1 MPKNVFFLCFFQKI
15 FKKICVCQKKVVPLH
30 SLLKK
35 QDFFCQLKFVIES
48 VAQQVEHIPFKDGV
62 LGSNP
67 SWFTRREFRLS
78 FLFVLFEGLKLFETS
93 SLFDVVNYSKP
104 SNFQTFYITILTI
117 LPGTTMIFL
126 GVFPARYLDVSSW
139 ARTSFSTSS
148 FGVSFGHSKVK
159 RTLPLN

>member
-62 LGSNP
+62 LGSSP

-78 FLFVLFEGLKLFETS
+78 FFYFYVLIFFFFNQFACKVTTFFWNMQETAQKSIPKVLFFLWHEVCSTLFAYIN
-93 SLFDVVNYSKP
+93 LRNYE
-104 SNFQTFYITILTI
+104 
-117 LPGTTMIFL
+117 
-126 GVFPARYLDVSSW
+126 
-139 ARTSFSTSS
+139 
-148 FGVSFGHSKVK
+148 KVI
-159 RTLPLN
+159 

>member
-48 VAQQVEHIPFKDGV
+48 VAQQVEHIAFKDGV

-67 SWFTRREFRLS
+67 SWFTIREFRLS
-78 FLFVLFEGLKLFETS
+78 FLFVFVCSFFTLLTNLHAKLLLLCGICKKLHEKVFRKCYFFFGTK
-93 SLFDVVNYSKP
+93 FVVHLL
-104 SNFQTFYITILTI
+104 QI
-117 LPGTTMIFL
+117 
-126 GVFPARYLDVSSW
+126 
-139 ARTSFSTSS
+139 
-148 FGVSFGHSKVK
+148 
-159 RTLPLN
+159 